1 MNYYVLF
8 CQTLKTEKVCQ
19 ILNRKKDVHAFIPR
33 METYIHSK
41 DEIIL
46 KVMFP
51 GYLFIETNMNQK
63 EFDILLN
70 LLNEEK
76 DGIIKELK
84 KDDVS
89 ALTDDEIQLM
99 YQLLNKNGI
108 LKMSEGYKVNG
119 KTIITKGPLLHFQD
133 EIIDTNKRDMFTILD
148 IKFLNRNIKAGLMFK
163 QNN

>member
-70 LLNEEK
+70 
-76 DGIIKELK
+76 
-84 KDDVS
+84 
-89 ALTDDEIQLM
+89 
-99 YQLLNKNGI
+99 
-108 LKMSEGYKVNG
+108 
-119 KTIITKGPLLHFQD
+119 
-133 EIIDTNKRDMFTILD
+133 
-148 IKFLNRNIKAGLMFK
+148 
-163 QNN
+163 